1 MYSLKTVVAGA
12 ASSQTQGGPG
22 LPLHHPRWAKT
33 VVVFLKEQVRITQFG
48 LCYLSTQKWI

>member
-22 LPLHHPRWAKT
+22 LPLHHLRWAKT
-33 VVVFLKEQVRITQFG
+33 VVVSLKEQVRITQFG